1 MNSLILEA
9 LRLLLVSEVSTHTPA
24 LADQAD
30 AMIARIDAAL
40 KAPYD
45 PEPERDGDAG
55 RRR

>member
-9 LRLLLVSEVSTHTPA
+9 LRLLLVLEVSTHTPA
-24 LADQAD
+24 LAARVDEQ
-30 AMIARIDAAL
+30 IARIDAAL
-40 KAPYD
+40 KPPCD